1 MRITIESNYAIMIIA
16 FLSSSESKLS
26 SKTISENT
34 GVTLRFTLKILRK
47 LCIAKLVRSYKG
59 SHGGYELAKKSSE
72 ISFKDVIEAVDGP
85 IDINRCENNCMCN
98 KAQNP
103 TSCEY
108 FALFADVSDTIRNKL
123 SSITFDKNHSGS

>member
-16 FLSSSESKLS
+16 FLASSQSKQNA
-26 SKTISENT
+26 KTISENT

-59 SHGGYELAKKSSE
+59 SHGGYELAKNSWE
-72 ISFKDVIEAVDGP
+72 ISFKDTIEAVDGP
-85 IDINRCENNCMCN
+85 IDINRCENNCKCN

-123 SSITFDKNHSGS
+123 SSITFDKKPLQ